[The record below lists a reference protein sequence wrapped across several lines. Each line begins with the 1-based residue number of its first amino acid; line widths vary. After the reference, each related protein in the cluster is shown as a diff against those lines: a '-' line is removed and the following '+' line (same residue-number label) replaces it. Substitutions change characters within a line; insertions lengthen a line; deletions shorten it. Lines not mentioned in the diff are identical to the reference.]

1 MRDINPPAP
10 LVPLPTVIVTEP
22 PVPAV
27 AAPVPIKKRPLV
39 PELAVPE
46 LNTKVPLTPADPAF
60 ADRTRIAPL
69 DVAVPSPVVIEINPP
84 V

>member
-1 MRDINPPAP
+1 M
-10 LVPLPTVIVTEP
+10 PLPTVIVTEP

-27 AAPVPIKKRPLV
+27 AAPVPSEKLPLV

-46 LNTKVPLTPADPAF
+46 LKTKAPLTPTNPAF
-60 ADRTRIAPL
+60 ADRTKIAPL
-69 DVAVPSPVVIEINPP
+69 VVAMPAPVVIEIKPP